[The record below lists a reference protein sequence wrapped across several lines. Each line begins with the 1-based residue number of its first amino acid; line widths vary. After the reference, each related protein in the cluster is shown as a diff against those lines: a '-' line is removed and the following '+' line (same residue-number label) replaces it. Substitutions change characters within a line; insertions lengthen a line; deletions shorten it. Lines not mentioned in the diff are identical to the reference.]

1 MTSPDRGRPQRGGPG
16 ARGARRGREWQGWN
30 GDWGQQGWDGRSSGG
45 QWRGPGWVGEWRET
59 SWDDPRD
66 GGWNRSDDGGRGRD
80 QDEGRRGDVPRKR
93 VRIGDAER
101 DQAVSLLS
109 DHFVAGRLTQAEFE
123 ERSEQA
129 TKSRYG
135 DELEP
140 LFDDLPTS
148 MELQV
153 AQRSPAGVRRRPA
166 GVRRRPGP
174 PPPILMLMPF
184 LMIGLVISSLA
195 LAAPWLLWG
204 VFWVVLISGMS
215 KRRWHNN
222 YRR

>member
-1 MTSPDRGRPQRGGPG
+1 MTSPDRGRPHRGGSG
-16 ARGARRGREWQGWN
+16 ARGGRRGREWQGW
-30 GDWGQQGWDGRSSGG
+30 GGGQDWDGRGWSG

-59 SWDDPRD
+59 TSDDPRD
-66 GGWNRSDDGGRGRD
+66 GGWNRGEDRRRD
-80 QDEGRRGDVPRKR
+80 DVPAKR

-129 TKSRYG
+129 TRSRYN
-135 DELEP
+135 DELAP

-153 AQRSPAGVRRRPA
+153 PQRGPS

-204 VFWVVLISGMS
+204 VFWIVLISGMS
-215 KRRWHNN
+215 RRRWHNN

>member
-1 MTSPDRGRPQRGGPG
+1 MTSADRGRPQRGGPG
-16 ARGARRGREWQGWN
+16 ARGGRRGREWQGWN
-30 GDWGQQGWDGRSSGG
+30 GPGWNGPGDWQQHGWGGR
-45 QWRGPGWVGEWRET
+45 GWVGDWREIGF
-59 SWDDPRD
+59 DEPQEARRD
-66 GGWNRSDDGGRGRD
+66 
-80 QDEGRRGDVPRKR
+80 DVPAKR

-129 TKSRYG
+129 TRSRYN

-153 AQRSPAGVRRRPA
+153 AQRGPA

-184 LMIGLVISSLA
+184 LMMGLVISSIA

-204 VFWVVLISGMS
+204 VFWIVLISGMS
-215 KRRWHNN
+215 RGRWHN

>member
-1 MTSPDRGRPQRGGPG
+1 MTSADRGRPRRGGP
-16 ARGARRGREWQGWN
+16 GARRGREWQGWN
-30 GDWGQQGWDGRSSGG
+30 GPGWN
-45 QWRGPGWVGEWRET
+45 GPGWNGPGDWQQN
-59 SWDDPRD
+59 
-66 GGWNRSDDGGRGRD
+66 GWGGRGWVGDWREIGFD
-80 QDEGRRGDVPRKR
+80 EPQDARRRNDVPAKR

-123 ERSEQA
+123 DRSEQA
-129 TKSRYG
+129 TRSRYN

-148 MELQV
+148 RELQI
-153 AQRSPAGVRRRPA
+153 AQRGPAVRRK
-166 GVRRRPGP
+166 PGP
-174 PPPILMLMPF
+174 PPPLLMLMPF
-184 LMIGLVISSLA
+184 LMIGLVISSVA
-195 LAAPWLLWG
+195 LTAPWLLWG
-204 VFWVVLISGMS
+204 VFWIVLISGMS

>member
-1 MTSPDRGRPQRGGPG
+1 MTSPDRGRPHRGGPG
-16 ARGARRGREWQGWN
+16 ARGGRRGREWQGWN
-30 GDWGQQGWDGRSSGG
+30 SDWGQQGWDGRSSGG

-80 QDEGRRGDVPRKR
+80 QDDGRRGDVPRKR

-148 MELQV
+148 TELQV
-153 AQRSPAGVRRRPA
+153 AQRSPA

>member
-1 MTSPDRGRPQRGGPG
+1 MTSADRGRSHRGGP
-16 ARGARRGREWQGWN
+16 GARRGREWQGWN
-30 GDWGQQGWDGRSSGG
+30 GPGWNGSGWNGPGDWQQNGWGGR
-45 QWRGPGWVGEWRET
+45 GWVGDWREIGF
-59 SWDDPRD
+59 DEP
-66 GGWNRSDDGGRGRD
+66 
-80 QDEGRRGDVPRKR
+80 QDARRRNDVPAKR

-129 TKSRYG
+129 TRSRYN

-148 MELQV
+148 RELQV
-153 AQRSPAGVRRRPA
+153 AQHGPA

-174 PPPILMLMPF
+174 PPPLLMLMPF
-184 LMIGLVISSLA
+184 LMIGLVISSVA
-195 LAAPWLLWG
+195 LTAPWLLWG
-204 VFWVVLISGMS
+204 VFWIVLISGMS

>member
-1 MTSPDRGRPQRGGPG
+1 MTSPDRGRPHRGGP
-16 ARGARRGREWQGWN
+16 GARRGREWQGWN
-30 GDWGQQGWDGRSSGG
+30 GDWSKQSWDGRSWGG

-59 SWDDPRD
+59 SSDDPRD
-66 GGWNRSDDGGRGRD
+66 GGWNRAEDDS
-80 QDEGRRGDVPRKR
+80 RRSNVPRKR

-153 AQRSPAGVRRRPA
+153 AQRGPAVG
-166 GVRRRPGP
+166 RRPGP
-174 PPPILMLMPF
+174 PPPLLMLMPF

-204 VFWVVLISGMS
+204 VFWMVLISGMS

>member
-1 MTSPDRGRPQRGGPG
+1 MTSADRGRPHRGGPG
-16 ARGARRGREWQGWN
+16 ARGGRRGREWQGWG
-30 GDWGQQGWDGRSSGG
+30 GDWRQQDWGG
-45 QWRGPGWVGEWRET
+45 QWRGPGWVGDWRET
-59 SWDDPRD
+59 SWDDPRSA
-66 GGWNRSDDGGRGRD
+66 GWNRAEDDGDRWSDGPDAGSG
-80 QDEGRRGDVPRKR
+80 QGGGRRDVPAKR

-129 TKSRYG
+129 TRSRYG

-153 AQRSPAGVRRRPA
+153 AQRGPA

-184 LMIGLVISSLA
+184 LMLGLVISSIA

-215 KRRWHNN
+215 RRRWHN

>member
-1 MTSPDRGRPQRGGPG
+1 MTSADRGRPRRGGPG
-16 ARGARRGREWQGWN
+16 ARGGRRGREWQGWN
-30 GDWGQQGWDGRSSGG
+30 GPGWNGDWRQQDWEGRSWGG
-45 QWRGPGWVGEWRET
+45 QWRGPGWVGDWRET
-59 SWDDPRD
+59 SSDDPRD
-66 GGWNRSDDGGRGRD
+66 GGWNRADDADRDGGVDPRGRS
-80 QDEGRRGDVPRKR
+80 DVPAKR

-129 TKSRYG
+129 TRSRYN
-135 DELEP
+135 DELGP

-148 MELQV
+148 RELQV
-153 AQRSPAGVRRRPA
+153 AQRVPAGV
-166 GVRRRPGP
+166 GRRPGP
-174 PPPILMLMPF
+174 PPPIMMLMPF

-204 VFWVVLISGMS
+204 VFWVVLMSGMS
-215 KRRWHNN
+215 NRRWQN